1 MADFRISGSRC
12 DGAYCTVDTFRHLLS
27 ERQAI
32 RHLQCVARALRRN
45 SVYVLGLHLLPE
57 QGFSDEI
64 VRWSGQR
71 GKLTVKTSMRMVDL
85 NRRARRETL
94 KVNLKIN
101 KNGKRYN
108 YQSVYSLRTYTLN
121 QFYRCLKQTNAFRIK
136 EVYDHSYDTDSPID
150 LTAASEDVVFLLQK
164 K

>member
-1 MADFRISGSRC
+1 M
-12 DGAYCTVDTFRHLLS
+12 
-27 ERQAI
+27 Q
-32 RHLQCVARALRRN
+32 
-45 SVYVLGLHLLPE
+45 
-57 QGFSDEI
+57 
-64 VRWSGQR
+64 
-71 GKLTVKTSMRMVDL
+71 MVDL

-94 KVNLKIN
+94 KVDLKIN

-108 YQSVYSLRTYTLN
+108 FQSVYSLRTYTLN
-121 QFYRCLKQTNAFRIK
+121 QFYRCLMQTNAFRIK